1 MTIFEQAEAIVGG
14 DRYEDYGHPRD
25 NHERTAIL
33 WNAYMDA
40 KNVGLV
46 LPLDYITAE
55 DVCWLNVLQKMARQ
69 MNAKKEDNLVDV
81 VGYVRN
87 IEMMEMP

>member
-1 MTIFEQAEAIVGG
+1 VTIFEIAEEAVSG
-14 DRYEDYGHPRD
+14 DRHDDYGHPRH

-40 KNVGLV
+40 KAVGTAW
-46 LPLDYITAE
+46 PLDITPE
-55 DVCWLNVLQKMARQ
+55 DVCWLNVLQKIARQ
-69 MNAKKEDNLVDV
+69 MNSKKEDNLVDA
-81 VGYVRN
+81 VGYIRN